1 MITHCIS
8 LHLVEVYLYAMGGQR
23 LVISWQSNYR
33 PSLMQLMC
41 LTTRHNN
48 IARKK
53 WVILMDIQID
63 GQIIEERER
72 QQTRTEEIMEEGR
85 RLNTDNGD
93 PGKDGVCDRQRKREK
108 LEKQTQKSEGRQ
120 CD

>member
-8 LHLVEVYLYAMGGQR
+8 LHLVEVYLYAMGSQR

-41 LTTRHNN
+41 LTTRHNI

-53 WVILMDIQID
+53 RVILMDIQID
-63 GQIIEERER
+63 GQIIETANKNRR
-72 QQTRTEEIMEEGR
+72 NYGR
-85 RLNTDNGD
+85 R
-93 PGKDGVCDRQRKREK
+93 
-108 LEKQTQKSEGRQ
+108 QKAKY
-120 CD
+120 